1 MVTLNW
7 HSCKFYTRYIN
18 SIKGTWS
25 AEEKYKERRCCL
37 CFAAGSGKTTLLNA
51 LAGRTVLASGEV
63 TLNGHPMTKMVRK
76 RTCYVLQQ
84 DIFLS
89 KLTLW
94 ETLYVSGNHL

>member
-1 MVTLNW
+1 MRVN
-7 HSCKFYTRYIN
+7 TRYIN
-18 SIKGTWS
+18 STRS
-25 AEEKYKERRCCL
+25 ASFVEEKCKERRCRL

-51 LAGRTVLASGEV
+51 LAGRTLLASGEV